1 MHPAAAISRDAA
13 TTRAA
18 VAIGQTIPI
27 DFQTRNT
34 PVSNKETEQFFMVMR
49 VVVDSQAWRNMS
61 MGARVLYLSLKR
73 RYWKDRHNNGRIF
86 ISQRD
91 AAKELGR
98 STTQITRWFRE
109 LQHYGFIVQT
119 QRGSLGTDGVGRA
132 PHWRLTEV
140 GYHKELPTR
149 DFLRWDGTPFRDTA
163 TPARKP
169 GVKSRMVFCAGCG
182 AEFKRTRNDAK
193 YCSSSC
199 RSKANRKRM
208 PVPEIGD
215 TYVPEIGDT
224 TVSEIGDSAT
234 DKRPRNRGHMQRLTV
249 REIGDISSIPS
260 IGTGDPPRSVPTISE
275 TDWTS
280 SKPKRVSARMTA
292 KQYRAFPGRLN

>member
-34 PVSNKETEQFFMVMR
+34 PVSKETEPFAMIMKQVL
-49 VVVDSQAWRNMS
+49 DSKAWRNMS
-61 MGARVLYLSLKR
+61 MGARVLYVSLRR
-73 RYWKDRHNNGRIF
+73 RYWKDRHNNGRIYL
-86 ISQRD
+86 SQRN
-91 AAKELGR
+91 ASIELGR

-119 QRGSLGTDGVGRA
+119 QRGSLGTDGVGKA
-132 PHWRLTEV
+132 PHWRLTEC
-140 GYHKELPTR
+140 GYHKEPPTQ
-149 DFLRWDGTPFRDTA
+149 DFLRWNGTPFRDTA
-163 TPARKP
+163 APLR
-169 GVKSRMVFCAGCG
+169 GLVKSRMVFCAGCG
-182 AEFKRTRNDAK
+182 AEFKRTRNDAR
-193 YCSSSC
+193 YCTSSC
-199 RSKANRKRM
+199 RSKANRKRI

-224 TVSEIGDSAT
+224 AVSEIGDSAT

-260 IGTGDPPRSVPTISE
+260 VGTGDPPRSVPAIPE

-280 SKPKRVSARMTA
+280 PKPKRVSARMTA